1 MTLQQ
6 NRFFHDPP
14 CHSTHQLAD
23 QSPTRACLCAPISQI
38 QKGGNIDNVTS
49 SSGLKIAGSLVVFE
63 PSGVTF
69 SKPVKISVPYNTSVD
84 YGSMSLRVFRWTNG
98 KVRGFPSEFRTALT
112 YSPFFEVVSTA
123 NAPKPVFVG
132 DVEIPK
138 PQWAIK
144 PVAAGSP
151 GVTGG
156 QVEAETMSF
165 SLYAALAVP
174 PVADVVTTPA
184 PATTTPAPASIVAT
198 TTTPAPEW
206 DNSQAILGGIIGGS
220 IGAHPAQKCS
230 RRAHPRRRHGTLFR
244 PLLHCVSM
252 CPAQA
257 APLYCPNSWMHQKK

>member
-1 MTLQQ
+1 MARWRNEAAEGVSCQGVRDQHHPL
-6 NRFFHDPP
+6 FYPSPKDPLLNIP
-14 CHSTHQLAD
+14 VAIFIPLPVLSRPSLSLTHQLAV
-23 QSPTRACLCAPISQI
+23 QSLPRAFLYAPISQI

-49 SSGLKIAGSLVVFE
+49 SSGLKIAGSLVIFE

-98 KVRGFPSEFRTALT
+98 KVRGFSSEIPSTFAFLLFLEFVSIAIASRTCLVADL
-112 YSPFFEVVSTA
+112 
-123 NAPKPVFVG
+123 G
-132 DVEIPK
+132 IPK

-174 PVADVVTTPA
+174 PVADLVTTPV
-184 PATTTPAPASIVAT
+184 PATTTTTPAPTTIVA

-220 IGAHPAQKCS
+220 IGALPIPK
-230 RRAHPRRRHGTLFR
+230 P
-244 PLLHCVSM
+244 
-252 CPAQA
+252 
-257 APLYCPNSWMHQKK
+257 